1 MDRFRKLSRPTSY
14 LVLLC
19 LLSLGSYVP
28 AARAAIVG
36 TESVAAEQDIE
47 IRRGQLT
54 RMLDNEVVKSYLLA
68 NGVDRESVQSRLDG
82 LSDAEIRALSE
93 RFDEYPTGEGFE
105 TVLILAFL
113 AFIALLITDIL
124 GYTDIFPFVK
134 KTTE

>member
-1 MDRFRKLSRPTSY
+1 MDRLRKLSRPTSY

>member
-1 MDRFRKLSRPTSY
+1 MKRLRKYSRPTSY

-47 IRRGQLT
+47 IQRGQLT

-68 NGVDRESVQSRLDG
+68 NGVDRETVQSRLDG

-105 TVLILAFL
+105 TLLILAFL

>member
-1 MDRFRKLSRPTSY
+1 MERLRKLSRPTSY

-19 LLSLGSYVP
+19 MLNLGSYVP

-36 TESVAAEQDIE
+36 TETVAAEQDVE
-47 IRRGQLT
+47 MQRAQLN
-54 RMLDNEVVKSYLLA
+54 RMLDNEIVKSFLLA
-68 NGVDRESVQSRLDG
+68 NGVDREIVQSRLDG
-82 LSDAEIRALSE
+82 LSNAEIRALSE
-93 RFDEYPTGEGFE
+93 RFDEYPAGEGFE

>member
-1 MDRFRKLSRPTSY
+1 MDRLRKLSRPTSY

-47 IRRGQLT
+47 IQRDQLT

-68 NGVDRESVQSRLDG
+68 NGVDRETVQSRLDG

>member
-1 MDRFRKLSRPTSY
+1 MERLRKLSRPTSY

-19 LLSLGSYVP
+19 MLSLGSYVP

-36 TESVAAEQDIE
+36 TETVAAEQDVE
-47 IRRGQLT
+47 MQRAQLN
-54 RMLDNEVVKSYLLA
+54 RMLDNEIVKSFLLA
-68 NGVDRESVQSRLDG
+68 NGVDREIVQSRLDG
-82 LSDAEIRALSE
+82 LSNAEIRALSE
-93 RFDEYPTGEGFE
+93 RFDEYPAGEGFE

>member
-1 MDRFRKLSRPTSY
+1 MERLRKISRPTSY
-14 LVLLC
+14 LILLC

-36 TESVAAEQDIE
+36 TETVAAEQEIE
-47 IRRGQLT
+47 MQRAQLD

-68 NGVDRESVQSRLDG
+68 NGVDRETVQSRLDG

-93 RFDEYPTGEGFE
+93 RFDEYPAGEGFE
-105 TVLILAFL
+105 TLLILAFL

-134 KTTE
+134 KTAD

>member
-1 MDRFRKLSRPTSY
+1 MKRLRKYSRPTSY

-19 LLSLGSYVP
+19 LLSLGGYVP

-36 TESVAAEQDIE
+36 TESVAAGQEIE
-47 IRRGQLT
+47 IQRDQLT
-54 RMLDNEVVKSYLLA
+54 RMLNNDVVKSHLLA
-68 NGVDRESVQSRLDG
+68 NGVDRETVQSRLDG

-93 RFDEYPTGEGFE
+93 RFDKYPTGEGFE
-105 TVLILAFL
+105 TLLILAFL